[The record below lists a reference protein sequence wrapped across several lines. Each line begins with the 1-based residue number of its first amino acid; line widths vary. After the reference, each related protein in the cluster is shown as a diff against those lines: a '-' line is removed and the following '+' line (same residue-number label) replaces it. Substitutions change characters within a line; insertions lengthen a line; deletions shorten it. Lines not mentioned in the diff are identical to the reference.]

1 MHVRSK
7 SLIFCFF
14 KNSVNCKN
22 YLYFSQNEKFPYQTC
37 TMMEIHVTSTCFIY
51 KKKKIIEKML
61 DKRYLENISNVQCYW
76 CTMYRAICLDK
87 QQNALARLSSRRCRF
102 MLIYDFINSTA
113 IDLYDMM
120 MYRELLIMLNFE
132 EEKLS

>member
-1 MHVRSK
+1 
-7 SLIFCFF
+7 
-14 KNSVNCKN
+14 
-22 YLYFSQNEKFPYQTC
+22 
-37 TMMEIHVTSTCFIY
+37 
-51 KKKKIIEKML
+51 ML
-61 DKRYLENISNVQCYW
+61 DKRYLENISNVQWYI

-113 IDLYDMM
+113 IDLYDMLV
-120 MYRELLIMLNFE
+120 YRELLIMLNFE

>member
-1 MHVRSK
+1 
-7 SLIFCFF
+7 
-14 KNSVNCKN
+14 
-22 YLYFSQNEKFPYQTC
+22 
-37 TMMEIHVTSTCFIY
+37 
-51 KKKKIIEKML
+51 ML
-61 DKRYLENISNVQCYW
+61 DKRYLENISNVQRYR
-76 CTMYRAICLDK
+76 CTMYRVICLDK

-102 MLIYDFINSTA
+102 MLIYVFINSTA